1 MNRLLLIIVFLVIVT
16 SGSYAQEGI
25 DTSEDF
31 EHPVSLY
38 HGKDPSEAEIKIAL
52 SEAFAD
58 LSSFVDGHLHIFLYG
73 PVESVKS
80 MERQILDNF
89 STNSFHHQL
98 LTIYHGGSGETG
110 LNIWVTFSARKSD
123 KAAFSSV
130 AEQNQ
135 LTEAA
140 DLTSKTAAQE
150 KALIVE
156 NKRVRTGLFESFG
169 TVSDRFFNWV
179 FKDFSDVLEANK
191 DVKGYIL
198 VYGTE
203 PERSRQLD
211 RIVRLE
217 PVQRMS
223 TDRLIVI
230 DGGPKKKFVTELWI
244 LPEESAPPK
253 L

>member
-16 SGSYAQEGI
+16 SGSYAQKGI

-31 EHPVSLY
+31 EHPVILY

-73 PVESVKS
+73 PIEPAKLIKS
-80 MERQILDNF
+80 HILG
-89 STNSFHHQL
+89 L
-98 LTIYHGGSGETG
+98 LPICGFDPLRVSIYLGGSDER
-110 LNIWVTFSARKSD
+110 NMSIWLSFSARKSD
-123 KAAFSSV
+123 KAALPSE
-130 AEQNQ
+130 AEKNE

-140 DLTSKTAAQE
+140 DLTSKTASQE
-150 KALIVE
+150 KELIAE

-217 PVQRMS
+217 SVQRMS
-223 TDRLIVI
+223 TDRSIVM
-230 DGGPKKKFVTELWI
+230 DGGPKKEFVTELWI
-244 LPEESAPPK
+244 LPEESDPPK
-253 L
+253 P